1 MAALTRFFCCLAIPL
16 LFLLSLEGRGGAE
29 EIPGNRLGK
38 ELSPYLL
45 KHASN
50 PVHWQPWGEDAF
62 AMAKKEDKPV
72 FLSIGYLTCHWC
84 NVMEEES
91 FSDPRVA
98 ELINDV
104 FIAVKVDREERPDI
118 DQIYMKAC
126 QLLSP
131 SCGWPLTLFLSPDG
145 KPFYAATYIP
155 KENRF
160 GRTGLLEII
169 PKVKELWAGERE
181 SILKSAAS
189 INAAMLSATVQLPG
203 SSMDMAQLDT
213 ALNAFTESFDT
224 ENGGF
229 GRNAKF
235 PKPLNLFF
243 LLRAQHR
250 TGRGQSLAMVEKTL
264 AAMRNG
270 GIYDQLASGFHRYT
284 VDSAWRLP
292 HFEKM
297 LSDQALLAMAYL
309 EAYQATGKEKYGA
322 TAEEVL
328 DFVLREMLDEKGG
341 FYSAISADSEG
352 EEGKFYLWTADEIR
366 RALPQQEATQA
377 IAAFHVREDGNYVDP
392 VSGRKTG
399 RNILYLEEDA
409 DKTAGLEKVRAG
421 LLAARNRRVRP
432 ETDDKVLTGW
442 NGLMIAALAR
452 GAQVL
457 DRPLYGEAAKRTARF
472 LLDQGRTP
480 EGKLLHMWRRGQL
493 GLAATAADYAFLT
506 WGLLELYGWDF
517 DPGWL
522 GLALELTEDMTAA
535 FRDEKLGGFYLTAED
550 NESFL
555 PRIKES
561 IDTALPSSNAVSML
575 NLLKLSRL
583 TGNHLLEERAGGI
596 SSLLSSSARERPPAY
611 PMFLAGLEFALAPS
625 QEVVIVGR
633 RDSPD
638 TKEMLQRLR
647 TGFFPNAVVLFKPAD
662 ENDPAINRYANFV
675 QFMAAPDN
683 RATAYVCT
691 DFKCNFPTTDP
702 AKMIE
707 SLRAIPA
714 KTPRE

>member
-1 MAALTRFFCCLAIPL
+1 MTSRSRFFYCIATSF
-16 LFLLSLEGRGGAE
+16 LFLLSIVGRGGAE
-29 EIPGNRLGK
+29 EPRGNRLGK
-38 ELSPYLL
+38 ELSPYLQ
-45 KHASN
+45 KHATN
-50 PVHWQPWGEDAF
+50 PVHWQPWSEEAF
-62 AMAKKEDKPV
+62 TLAKKEDKPV

-131 SCGWPLTLFLSPDG
+131 SCGWPLTVFLSPGG

-155 KENRF
+155 KNNRF
-160 GRTGLLEII
+160 GRTGLLELI
-169 PKVKELWAGERE
+169 PRVQQLWAEKRE
-181 SILKSAAS
+181 SILKSADS
-189 INAAMLSATVQLPG
+189 INAAMLSSTIQLPG
-203 SSMDMAQLDT
+203 GSLSTAQLDA
-213 ALNAFTESFDT
+213 ALNAFAEGFDT
-224 ENGGF
+224 VHGGF
-229 GRNAKF
+229 GRSTKF
-235 PKPLNLFF
+235 PKPLTLFF
-243 LLRAQHR
+243 LLRSYHR
-250 TGRGQSLAMVEKTL
+250 TGRSQPLAMVEKTL

-270 GIYDQLASGFHRYT
+270 GLYDQLASGFHRYT

-297 LSDQALLAMAYL
+297 LSDQALLALIYL
-309 EAYQATGKEKYGA
+309 EAYQATGKKEYRT

-328 DFVLREMLDEKGG
+328 DFVLREMRDEKGG

-366 RALPQQEATQA
+366 RALPKHEAMQA
-377 IAAFHVREDGNYVDP
+377 IGAFHITEEGNYVDP
-392 VSGRKTG
+392 VTG
-399 RNILYLEEDA
+399 RRTGQNILYLEEGGA
-409 DKTAGLEKVRAG
+409 TATGLEKVRAG
-421 LLAARNRRVRP
+421 LLEARNRRMRP
-432 ETDDKVLTGW
+432 ETDNKVLTGW

-457 DRPLYGEAAKRTARF
+457 DRPLYGEAAKRSARF
-472 LLDQGRTP
+472 LLDHVRTP
-480 EGKLLHMWRRGQL
+480 EGNLLHMWRSGRAGL
-493 GLAATAADYAFLT
+493 GATAADYAFLT

-522 GLALELTEDMTAA
+522 ALALELNGDMAA
-535 FRDEKLGGFYLTAED
+535 ILWDEKLGGFYLTAAD
-550 NESFL
+550 TESFL

-561 IDTALPSSNAVSML
+561 IDTALPSSNAAAML

-583 TGNHLLEERAGGI
+583 TGKPFLEKRAAGI
-596 SSLLSSSARERPPAY
+596 NSLLSSGARDRSPAY
-611 PMFLAGLEFALAPS
+611 PMFLTGLEFALAPS
-625 QEVVIVGR
+625 QEVVIVGLR
-633 RDSPD
+633 NSAD
-638 TKEMLQRLR
+638 TEEMLQRLR
-647 TGFFPNAVVLFKPAD
+647 SGFFPNAVVLFKPAA
-662 ENDPAINRYANFV
+662 EEDPAINRYANFV
-675 QFMAAPDN
+675 EFMTAPGN

-691 DFKCNFPTTDP
+691 NFKCNFPTTDP

-707 SLRAIPA
+707 FLQAIPA
-714 KTPRE
+714 KARKE